1 MLTSNG
7 SVLVFQVGI
16 SFSVFLTSVQYSV
29 SVLNQ
34 NIVISVSV
42 FSTFPCLHYFMSVC
56 SIRAVWAA
64 YCRTNTI
71 RRQPRGVW
79 LNERGTNIWIYT
91 RGWLDL
97 ERIHLDVCRVPA
109 SAFTYCRPPK

>member
-56 SIRAVWAA
+56 
-64 YCRTNTI
+64 
-71 RRQPRGVW
+71 
-79 LNERGTNIWIYT
+79 
-91 RGWLDL
+91 
-97 ERIHLDVCRVPA
+97 
-109 SAFTYCRPPK
+109 